1 MEETDDSLFMS
12 LGCSFCK
19 IRLFLSY
26 VTGASSF
33 LSIQIHSMKHTSI
46 TTIPSSVQ
54 YKSMRE
60 EYGGKTNCVNGLVST
75 FARTNVVLVLVPT
88 VSFYFIVC
96 ASVPH
101 LIDKF
106 SFFVFVGQK
115 TILDR
120 NDSCR
125 HQEAHGCNQSIYPSG
140 SIQVK
145 R

>member
-75 FARTNVVLVLVPT
+75 FARTNVVLVPGT
-88 VSFYFIVC
+88 VCFYFIVC

-106 SFFVFVGQK
+106 SFLSLSDKKLFLTEMIRVDIRK
-115 TILDR
+115 HMDAI
-120 NDSCR
+120 
-125 HQEAHGCNQSIYPSG
+125 NQYTLLVPS
-140 SIQVK
+140 K
-145 R
+145 